1 MRFFID
7 MYFLYLRRYDDLIE
21 ELENENWLKEDKRRA
36 KKLMRVLFFTIF
48 IMVIFGNYIP
58 NNIINIIILCSV
70 IIQVILLPFVL
81 LTLKMDKKS

>member
-7 MYFLYLRRYDDLIE
+7 MYFLYLRRY
-21 ELENENWLKEDKRRA
+21 ENWLKEDKRRA